1 MMPIPEVKN
10 GLSLEINTKAK
21 PSWLN
26 MQINPKQARLTLGLN
41 QTQMAN
47 AMGVHR
53 GTWSKWERREQQI
66 SAAPSRLIQVF
77 LWLHSKDMFKP
88 FLKNSAA

>member
-1 MMPIPEVKN
+1 
-10 GLSLEINTKAK
+10 
-21 PSWLN
+21 

-41 QTQMAN
+41 QTQMAS

-53 GTWSKWERREQQI
+53 GTWLKWERGEQQI

-77 LWLHSKDMFKP
+77 LWLHSKNMLNSF
-88 FLKNSAA
+88 FKNSAA

>member
-1 MMPIPEVKN
+1 
-10 GLSLEINTKAK
+10 LNTM
-21 PSWLN
+21 L
-26 MQINPKQARLTLGLN
+26 NPKQARLTLGLN